1 MVQTKPVRRKFFD
14 LKPVE
19 LSELQRLDNYI
30 SYQRREAV
38 KPPRLRAS
46 VYGGSTDDYQID
58 SDYYELA
65 LYGLQMAKE
74 QRLRWLHAKNI
85 SVSMA
90 ALVRRADYRTY
101 ENAER
106 VGRVAPP
113 VPDWYRWS
121 RS

>member
-1 MVQTKPVRRKFFD
+1 
-14 LKPVE
+14 
-19 LSELQRLDNYI
+19 
-30 SYQRREAV
+30 
-38 KPPRLRAS
+38 

-74 QRLRWLHAKNI
+74 QRLRWLIEKNI

-90 ALVRRADYRTY
+90 ALVRRAGYRTY

-106 VGRVAPP
+106 VGKVAPP
-113 VPDWYRWS
+113 EPDWYSWT